1 VDREGLARE
10 GRRRQALEALEF
22 ERARGTALQERLEMF
37 VTEIDGPA
45 VDEAIFA
52 GMSADEAAVVRA
64 ELQPSEPVPFELDED
79 EEGESPEDEIPR
91 EPDDVL
97 HAAEIERLQREIN
110 LSRERQ
116 RAFERYLVLLDGD
129 R

>member
-1 VDREGLARE
+1 MDREGLARE

-64 ELQPSEPVPFELDED
+64 ELQPSEPVPFELDD
-79 EEGESPEDEIPR
+79 DDGAESPEDELQNAR

-116 RAFERYLVLLDGD
+116 RAFER
-129 R
+129 

>member
-52 GMSADEAAVVRA
+52 SMGADEAAVVRA
-64 ELQPSEPVPFELDED
+64 ELQPFEPPPIELDAD
-79 EEGESPEDEIPR
+79 EEGESIEDAVAR
-91 EPDDVL
+91 EPDEVL
-97 HAAEIERLQREIN
+97 HAAEIERLQREIG

-116 RAFERYLVLLDGD
+116 RAFERYLELLDGEG
-129 R
+129 

>member
-1 VDREGLARE
+1 
-10 GRRRQALEALEF
+10 
-22 ERARGTALQERLEMF
+22 MF

-64 ELQPSEPVPFELDED
+64 ELQPFEPVPIELDED
-79 EEGESPEDEIPR
+79 EGESPEDDVAR

-116 RAFERYLVLLDGD
+116 RAFERYLVLLDGES
-129 R
+129 